1 MLKRVGAV
9 AGPLAVGVLAL
20 GVMSA
25 CVKKEEP
32 KGDAAPAQPAAQPAQ
47 AATEDAE
54 ILFGE
59 YGSLTGSEAT
69 FGQSTKQGVELAVK
83 ELNAAGGVL
92 GKKIRVIVYDDQG
105 KGEEAVT
112 AVAKLVTQDKVHVV
126 LGEVASTRS
135 MAAAPTCQQNGV
147 PMISPSST
155 NPKVTQVGDYIFR
168 VCFID
173 PFQGTVMAEFAA
185 NHLKIKNVAIFRDKS
200 SDYSMGLADFFQKE
214 FMARGGVIV
223 ADEAYN
229 SDDKDFRAQLTSIKG
244 KKPDAIFVPGY
255 YTQVGM
261 VARQAKELKLDV
273 PLLGG
278 DGWESSKLFEIGG
291 AALNGSYY
299 SNHLSSDDPRPE
311 LQGFVTRYKAAYGE
325 PPDSLAALGFDSA
338 MLAADAIKRAGKL
351 DRKAIR
357 DELAKTTAFAGVSGT
372 VSMDAQRNATKPAV
386 VLKINDGKATFVTSI
401 APK

>member
-1 MLKRVGAV
+1 MMKPTLGLTT
-9 AGPLAVGVLAL
+9 LAAL
-20 GVMSA
+20 GLLSA
-25 CVKKEEP
+25 CVKKKEEP
-32 KGDAAPAQPAAQPAQ
+32 APAPLAASSQPAA
-47 AATEDAE
+47 AAAAAGEE
-54 ILFGE
+54 EVLFGE

-69 FGQSTKQGVELAVK
+69 FGISTKNGVDLAVK
-83 ELNAAGGVL
+83 ELNSQGGVL
-92 GKKIRVIVYDDQG
+92 GKKVRVIVYDDQG

-112 AVAKLVTQDKVHVV
+112 AVTKLVTQDKVHVV

-135 MAAAPTCQQNGV
+135 MAAAPTCQTNGV

-155 NPKVTQVGDYIFR
+155 NPKVTAVGDYIFR

-185 NHLKIKNVAIFRDKS
+185 KHLKVKNVAIFRDKS
-200 SDYSMGLADFFQKE
+200 SDYSMGLADFFKTE
-214 FMARGGVIV
+214 FVARGGTIV

-229 SDDKDFRAQLTSIKG
+229 SDDKDFRAQLTSMKG
-244 KKPDAIFVPGY
+244 KKPQAIFVPGY

-261 VARQAKELKLDV
+261 IARQAKELKLDV

-291 AALNGSYY
+291 PALNGSYY
-299 SNHLSSDDPRPE
+299 SNHLSTDDPRPE
-311 LQGFVTRYKAAYGE
+311 LQDFIKKYTAAYSE
-325 PPDSLAALGFDSA
+325 SPDSLAVLGYDSA

-357 DELAKTTAFAGVSGT
+357 DELAKTNGFKGVSGT
-372 VSMDAQRNATKPAV
+372 VTMDALRNATKPAV
-386 VLKINDGKATFVTSI
+386 VLKVEGGKAVFVTSI
-401 APK
+401 SP